1 MTSVVVSEDVA
12 EKLNLDDVIRFTQK
26 VEETER
32 EKEKKK
38 EEDGQYPTDP
48 VSPPLPHSPVY
59 RILILGAPGVGK
71 TTLTH
76 QLLTSE
82 YLAANI
88 EDASQG
94 NSLLDY
100 SYGTTFLSSK
110 WRLLEIITQ

>member
-12 EKLNLDDVIRFTQK
+12 EKLNLDDVFKSARKIK
-26 VEETER
+26 ETER
-32 EKEKKK
+32 EKEKKEEE
-38 EEDGQYPTDP
+38 EEDGQHPSDP

-88 EDASQG
+88 EDAFQGQG

-100 SYGTTFLSSK
+100 SYGTTFK
-110 WRLLEIITQ
+110 